1 MDAII
6 TSIRRLVSPAA
17 YKERKQTMS
26 QTTTGTLVVQKK
38 DKLPIACMN
47 DIATFGRFVAQSGM
61 FGAKTDAE
69 GMMIVGIC
77 QQEGWSYAD
86 FMANFDIIKGRLS
99 KKPAAMLADFKAAG
113 GTYSIVQRDE
123 NGAVIVFRQGKE
135 TYKAKCL
142 WEDVRKEPLPYDT
155 KEADA
160 VRMLADG
167 QTPPLKAKYAT
178 ARSRMQMLW
187 ARCVSDG
194 LRAFAPEC
202 CKGIYT
208 PEEVDDFAPVPAPRT
223 SPVPAAPVAVEP
235 PAPPPDVEV
244 CPVGS
249 MAGTRWD
256 SMDDNTLL
264 LALQASFPQEVK
276 GYINGILESRR
287 ANAAQPTTEGE

>member
-1 MDAII
+1 
-6 TSIRRLVSPAA
+6 
-17 YKERKQTMS
+17 MS

-38 DKLPIACMN
+38 DKLPISCMG

-123 NGAVIVFRQGKE
+123 NGAVIEFRQGNE

-142 WEDVRKEPLPYDT
+142 WEDVQKEPLPYDV

-160 VRMLADG
+160 IRMLAAG

-202 CKGIYT
+202 CKGVYT
-208 PEEVDDFAPVPAPRT
+208 PEEVDDFAVVPAPR
-223 SPVPAAPVAVEP
+223 PPLVQPASAVEP
-235 PAPPPDVEV
+235 PAPSPCVEV
-244 CPVGS
+244 CSVGS

-256 SMDDNTLL
+256 SMDDQTLL
-264 LALQASFPQEVK
+264 LALQASFPQDVK
-276 GYINGILESRR
+276 AYINGVLESRR
-287 ANAAQPTTEGE
+287 TTTQTTITQEE